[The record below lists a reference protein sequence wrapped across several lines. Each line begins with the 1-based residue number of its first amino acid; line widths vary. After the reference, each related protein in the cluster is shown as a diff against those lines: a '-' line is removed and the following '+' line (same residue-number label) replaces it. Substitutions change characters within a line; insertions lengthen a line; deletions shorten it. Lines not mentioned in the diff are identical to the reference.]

1 MRLATSALI
10 PSQVPEFVR
19 SDYPTFVAF
28 VEAYY
33 EYLDSQGVDLLTVV
47 DLDKTLDNFI
57 VYFKNELASA
67 LPNDITVDERFVLQ
81 HIKDQYLAKGSE
93 GSFKLL
99 FRLLYNKIVTVDYP
113 GRQMLRASDGRWN
126 QDISIFVR
134 VDVGTP
140 DLIDGKLV
148 DIVQPNRRFKVLVDR
163 RQYVEVEVDRVVQV
177 SNSVYEIFIDRK
189 FFGNI
194 KVGDYIKYREIFS
207 AQILA
212 TTSTLVVKHAGTG
225 FKLGQLFELK
235 NAGGIRSIIKVTR
248 TDADG
253 GILSCEFI
261 KYGVGYGTDF
271 DIDVNPQRDYNSPT
285 TGETSSAVIVPSGI
299 PNQFNVQAADRMN
312 GFSEQG
318 YINFDDYARTTS
330 YTVSPTNVSS
340 SGTDFIATINL
351 DAKVSKCISVV
362 DGGSGYELGDTVVIY
377 GSDIYGMSSDN
388 DITLTVT
395 GLAEGM
401 VGIIT
406 EVTAS
411 GSLPLTNYSDGTYSG
426 KILREFSAQPL
437 GGITL
442 TNLNK
447 PATIII
453 KLGALA
459 KYPGYYSSNDG
470 FLDDA
475 IFIQDSRYYQAFS
488 YVLRIDE
495 RLSKYRTA
503 VRTMVHPAGTALFG
517 EFLIQNNFDISVSLE
532 SLIKILAVSVSDS
545 ISMLDG
551 HDVPNGLI
559 KDVFKAV
566 NDSIAPTE
574 FHTFFMEKPLNDSI
588 DTPQDEINFFVG
600 KSLTDSLD
608 TPEDSTTFSMN
619 KVLEDSQSFS
629 ETITRDVYKVLEDSH
644 TLSDLVALTTAK
656 YLTDTE
662 TMSEDD
668 DGYVAMNPYS
678 EGGYFS
684 IHPIIYDNT
693 VESKFGSTVDTNAY
707 T

>member
-1 MRLATSALI
+1 MRLATSALV

-33 EYLDSQGVDLLTVV
+33 EYLDSQGVDLLSVV

-67 LPNDITVDERFVLQ
+67 LPNDVQVDERFILQ
-81 HIKDQYLAKGSE
+81 HIKDHYLAKGSE
-93 GSFKLL
+93 NSFKLL
-99 FRLLYNKIVTVDYP
+99 FRLLYNKNVQVDYP

-126 QDISIFVR
+126 QDISVFVR

-148 DIVQPNRRFKVLVDR
+148 DIVQPNRTFKVLVDR

-177 SNSVYEIFIDRK
+177 SDTVYEIFIDRR

-194 KVGDYIKYREIFS
+194 KVGDFIKYREIFS

-212 TTSTLVVKHAGTG
+212 TTSTLVIKHPGSG

-235 NAGGIRSIIKVTR
+235 NAGGLRSIIKVTR
-248 TDADG
+248 VNADG
-253 GILSCEFI
+253 GILSAEFI
-261 KYGVGYGTDF
+261 KYGTGYGTDF
-271 DIDVNPQRDYNSPT
+271 EIDVNPQRDYYSPT
-285 TGETSSAVIVPSGI
+285 TGEHSSAIVVSGGI
-299 PNQFNVQAADRMN
+299 QAADYMA

-318 YINFDDYARTTS
+318 YINYDDYARTTS
-330 YTVSPTNVSS
+330 YSVTPTNISAT
-340 SGTDFIATINL
+340 GTGFTAVIDLSTKISQSITIN
-351 DAKVSKCISVV
+351 
-362 DGGSGYELGDTVVIY
+362 DGGMGYTVGDTLEIA
-377 GSDIYGMSSDN
+377 GTTIGGLSTAN
-388 DITLTVT
+388 DITITVSSISADAQGT
-395 GLAEGM
+395 
-401 VGIIT
+401 IT
-406 EVTAS
+406 SVTVS
-411 GSLPLTNYSDGTYSG
+411 GTLPATNYSDGTYSG
-426 KILREFSAQPL
+426 KVLREFTAQPL

-442 TNLNK
+442 TILNK
-447 PATIII
+447 PATFVIS
-453 KLGALA
+453 LGSLA

-475 IFIQDSRYYQAFS
+475 IFIQDSKYYQAFS

-495 RLSKYRTA
+495 RLSTYRTA

-532 SLIKILAVSVSDS
+532 SLVKILAVSVSDS
-545 ISMLDG
+545 VGMLDG
-551 HDVPNGLI
+551 YDILGGLI
-559 KDVFKAV
+559 KDVTKELE
-566 NDSIAPTE
+566 DMIAPTE
-574 FHTFFMEKPLNDSI
+574 FTTFFMEKPL
-588 DTPQDEINFFVG
+588 
-600 KSLTDSLD
+600 TDSLS
-608 TPEDSTTFSMN
+608 TPTDSISFDVDKALADSLSTPTDSISFDVDKALADSLSTPTDSISFDVD
-619 KVLEDSQSFS
+619 KALSDSQS
-629 ETITRDVYKVLEDSH
+629 
-644 TLSDLVALTTAK
+644 LSDLTSLTTAK

-662 TMSEDD
+662 TFSEND
-668 DGYVAMNPYS
+668 DGYVAINPYS

-693 VESKFGSTVDTNAY
+693 VESKFGSTVDTNVY